1 LGESSCWQSQS
12 EPHCLWKSRLK
23 CTKNAA
29 ISVTSLNQT
38 SKPLRNKE
46 FHAPN
51 HEHVCCLP
59 SEFINQVVNTDVVH
73 IIGGIQYVG
82 YPTVLPN
89 QAIYRPRPFAPMLS
103 PMPARRLEDRIRDLC
118 ARALHE
124 EGQEWAATIHELQ
137 SAIQEHGLRVA
148 NLTSTAT
155 VAGRPEFIAERRNR

>member
-1 LGESSCWQSQS
+1 
-12 EPHCLWKSRLK
+12 
-23 CTKNAA
+23 
-29 ISVTSLNQT
+29 
-38 SKPLRNKE
+38 
-46 FHAPN
+46 
-51 HEHVCCLP
+51 
-59 SEFINQVVNTDVVH
+59 
-73 IIGGIQYVG
+73 
-82 YPTVLPN
+82 
-89 QAIYRPRPFAPMLS
+89 MLS

>member
-1 LGESSCWQSQS
+1 MHPITNPSAVYQV
-12 EPHCLWKSRLK
+12 
-23 CTKNAA
+23 N
-29 ISVTSLNQT
+29 SLT
-38 SKPLRNKE
+38 RSLIRM
-46 FHAPN
+46 
-51 HEHVCCLP
+51 LY
-59 SEFINQVVNTDVVH
+59 TLLD
-73 IIGGIQYVG
+73 GIQYVG

-103 PMPARRLEDRIRDLC
+103 LMPARRLEDRIRDLC

-137 SAIQEHGLRVA
+137 AAIQEHGLRVA